1 MTNKSNEKQ
10 GCLTAIL
17 QIFNSKK
24 QCEET
29 IPYRVRDNFLS
40 PAEISFY
47 HVLASMIGSRAVI
60 CPKVRL
66 ADIFFVLRSS
76 ENYMSHRNRITQRHL
91 DFLLCKPNSMEP
103 ILGIELDDA
112 SHSR

>member
-24 QCEET
+24 QGKET
-29 IPYRVRDNFLS
+29 LPYRVRDNFLS

-66 ADIFFVLRSS
+66 ADIFFVPRSS
-76 ENYMSHRNRITQRHL
+76 ESYMSHYNRIAQRHL
-91 DFLLCKPNSMEP
+91 DFLLCKPDSMEP
-103 ILGIELDDA
+103 ILGIEMSL
-112 SHSR
+112 